1 MCTQGRLKCLPYL
14 NQLKNQKQNIMKNY
28 SDETMEQVYA
38 NLEGTK
44 NEKGNFCLTLG
55 QSVSSKDVRFV
66 LYRQDINRR
75 WSFVRILSDDLLK
88 SSELARKHCQGYFIF
103 LEEDRNNLR
112 RKDNTIPFGKYV
124 GQFPEDIAV
133 TDAKYLLW
141 LADAYNGKNNYLKAE
156 LIALKNQL
164 RETISNENKEK
175 FSVEKLGA
183 GFVGTIGEYS
193 TFDNVTVTEIKPIED
208 SEVGALII
216 SFIDKDNNRIK
227 KYGNLMGVEVG
238 QTYSFE
244 SVVKR
249 HNEYLGFKTTM
260 LGGRLRKV
268 KLL

>member
-1 MCTQGRLKCLPYL
+1 
-14 NQLKNQKQNIMKNY
+14 MKDY
-28 SDETMEQVYA
+28 SEEVMEQVYN
-38 NLEGTK
+38 NLKGSQ
-44 NEKGNFCLTLG
+44 NENGNYCLTLG

-66 LYRQDINRR
+66 LYRKDINRR

-88 SSELARKHCQGYFIF
+88 SSELAKKHCGGSFIY

-141 LADAYNGKNNYLKAE
+141 LADAYNGKNHNLKAE
-156 LIALKNQL
+156 LVALKNQL

-183 GFVGTIGEYS
+183 GFVGTIGQYS
-193 TFDNVTVTEIKPIED
+193 TFDVMVTEIKPIED

-238 QTYSFE
+238 QRYSFE

>member
-1 MCTQGRLKCLPYL
+1 
-14 NQLKNQKQNIMKNY
+14 MKDYKDY
-28 SDETMEQVYA
+28 SEEVLQQVYV
-38 NLEGTK
+38 NLKGEK
-44 NEKGNFCLTLG
+44 NEDVNFALTLG
-55 QSVSSKDVRFV
+55 QSASSKDVRFV
-66 LYRQDINRR
+66 LYRQDKKMRR
-75 WSFVRILSDDLLK
+75 EWSFVRILSDDLLR
-88 SSELARKHCQGYFIF
+88 SSELARFHCGSNDIY

-124 GQFPEDIAV
+124 GQYPEDIAIL
-133 TDAKYLLW
+133 DAKYLLW
-141 LADAYNGKNNYLKAE
+141 LADAYNGKNHNLQAE
-156 LIALKNQL
+156 LQALKSQL

-175 FSVEKLGA
+175 FSIEKLGA
-183 GFVGTIGEYS
+183 GFVGTIGKYS
-193 TFDNVTVTEIKPIED
+193 SFEVTVTEIKPIED

-238 QTYSFE
+238 QRYSFE

>member
-1 MCTQGRLKCLPYL
+1 
-14 NQLKNQKQNIMKNY
+14 MKNY

-193 TFDNVTVTEIKPIED
+193 TFEVTVTEIKPIED

-238 QTYSFE
+238 QRYSFE